1 MKNLKTLKALLLAT
15 LAVGA
20 FHAAIAADNAPETK
34 NDQAASVSNMDMT
47 DGEVKKVDKSANKI
61 TLKHGDIKN
70 LEMPGMTM
78 VFKVRDPVVLDTLKA
93 GDKVKFHAEKA
104 DGAITV
110 TNIQVVK

>member
-1 MKNLKTLKALLLAT
+1 MKNFKSLALAILAT
-15 LAVGA
+15 GA
-20 FHAAIAADNAPETK
+20 FHTAFAADHTLPAGKTDTMPNAGA
-34 NDQAASVSNMDMT
+34 DIT
-47 DGEVKKVDKSANKI
+47 DGEVKKIDKGVNKI

-78 VFKVRDPVVLDTLKA
+78 VFKVNDPAVLDTLKV

-110 TNIQVVK
+110 TSIQVVK

>member
-1 MKNLKTLKALLLAT
+1 MKNFKSLALAI

-20 FHAAIAADNAPETK
+20 FHAAFAADHAVP
-34 NDQAASVSNMDMT
+34 AAKGESIAVASTDMT
-47 DGEVKKVDKSANKI
+47 DGEVKKIDKSANKI